1 MRGFL
6 RHLLGW
12 FSLVL
17 GIVGLA
23 LPILQGW
30 LLIAIGALL
39 LAPDVPFFARLV
51 AWIERRA
58 PVLREPLRRWRERF
72 GQHRRGDGDS

>member
-1 MRGFL
+1 MGGIL

-12 FSLVL
+12 FSLAL

-58 PVLREPLRRWRERF
+58 PVLREPLQRWRERF
-72 GQHRRGDGDS
+72 GQHRRGDGDP

>member
-1 MRGFL
+1 MRGIL

-12 FSLVL
+12 LSLVL

-39 LAPDVPFFARLV
+39 LAPDVPFFARLA

-58 PVLREPLRRWRERF
+58 PVLREPLRRWRERL
-72 GQHRRGDGDS
+72 GQHRRDGGNE